1 MSYGYTGKL
10 LRVNLTTGATSV
22 EDSSKYNKY
31 IGGSG
36 VGNRIM
42 FEEVPVGTM
51 PYDEANKFIMAA
63 GPNTGTSAPCSG
75 RTTLTSLS
83 TFTKGNSVVHAHIGG
98 EIAAHMKGAG
108 YDIIVVEGK
117 SAAPV
122 YLKIDDDKVTL
133 EDATDLWGKTTRETS
148 LEIMNREKKEFTVT
162 SIGAAGENLVNLSC
176 VINAANHSGG
186 AGQGAIWGSKNLK
199 AIAIY
204 GTGAVKVADPA
215 KIMEL
220 NNLVL
225 TELIGANNNHVVPST
240 ERPWAEYS
248 SPGSRWTG
256 HPGLTWGA
264 AEGGPIDT
272 GDSIPGDINAI
283 GYRTQKAIKDHGM
296 VAEPYTV
303 KMTGCTSC
311 PIRCFGSVY
320 LPKLEEEGYNASV
333 SNTCMPNFMW
343 AKVLE
348 TYKDYEEEGDGQFYA
363 NVASFSVADEL
374 GLWDN
379 YGELACTLSY
389 FIKNGHL
396 KTILPADE
404 YNSLLWDKYD
414 EGDVAFTK
422 DLMYK
427 ISSGQ
432 GVLPT
437 LAQGAY
443 FVSEQYKDVVG
454 DDYLNNKA
462 VSVMMINGSS
472 KHHGNETWGQVGA
485 LTNIFYNRDCMT
497 HTIVN
502 AQGSGLP
509 HDVQKSILEP
519 IFGEGCIDVAKA
531 YTPINE
537 SKVNLAKWGVVRQSL
552 HDSFTLCNWVWPMT
566 FSPVKERGYKGDL
579 SIEAQYMT
587 AITGEEWT
595 EESLD
600 FAAERGMQLLRAQ
613 TVMSYGTTD
622 MRNEHDAFT
631 DWVFDMEPDFVA
643 FEEGTIKMD
652 RDDMD
657 KALTLTYAAMGW
669 DEVTGAPTRATLE
682 KFDLADVADKLEEM
696 GLLPA

>member
-10 LRVNLTTGATSV
+10 LRVNLTTGASTV

-51 PYDEANKFIMAA
+51 PYDEANKVVIAV

-83 TFTKGNSVVHAHIGG
+83 TFTKANSVVHAHIGG
-98 EIAAHMKGAG
+98 EIAGHMKAAG
-108 YDIIVVEGK
+108 YDVIVIEGK
-117 SAAPV
+117 SANPV
-122 YLKIDDDKVTL
+122 YLKIDDDKVSL
-133 EDATDLWGKTTRETS
+133 EDASDLWGKTTREATIA
-148 LEIMNREKKEFTVT
+148 IMEREKKAFTVT
-162 SIGAAGENLVNLSC
+162 SIGLAGENLVNLSC
-176 VINAANHSGG
+176 VINAGNHSGG

-199 AIAIY
+199 AVAMY
-204 GTGAVKVADPA
+204 GTGSVQVADPA
-215 KIMEL
+215 KIMSL
-220 NNLVL
+220 NNTVL
-225 TELIGANNNHVVPST
+225 KELIGANNNHVVPST

-248 SPGSRWTG
+248 DPGSRWTG
-256 HPGLTWGA
+256 RPGLTWGA

-283 GYRTQKAIKDHGM
+283 GYRTQKAYKDFGP
-296 VAEPYTV
+296 VSEKYTV
-303 KMTGCTSC
+303 KMSGCVSC
-311 PIRCFGSVY
+311 PIRCCGSVY

-333 SNTCMPNFMW
+333 ANTCMPNFMW

-348 TYKDYEEEGDGQFYA
+348 SYKDYEEEGDGQFYA

-396 KTILPADE
+396 ETILPADE
-404 YNSLLWDKYD
+404 YNGLLWDKYA

-427 ISSGQ
+427 ISSGK

-443 FVSEQYKDVVG
+443 FVSEMYKDVVG
-454 DDYLNNKA
+454 DDYLNSKS
-462 VSVMMINGSS
+462 VSVMTINGSS

-509 HDVQKSILEP
+509 YDVQKSILDP
-519 IFGEGCIDVAKA
+519 IFGENCMDKPKA

-537 SKVNLAKWGVVRQSL
+537 SKVKLAKFGVVRQSL
-552 HDSFTLCNWVWPMT
+552 HDSFTLCNWIWPMT
-566 FSPVKERGYKGDL
+566 FSPLKERGYKGDL
-579 SIEAQYMT
+579 SMEAQYMS

-631 DWVFDMEPDFVA
+631 NWVYDMEPDFVA

-652 RDDMD
+652 REDIQTAFTMMY
-657 KALTLTYAAMGW
+657 TAMGW

-682 KFDLADVADKLEEM
+682 KFDLTDVADKLEEM